1 MNEQE
6 RLESMLDEIMKDAAS
21 AAAEDLGNQIP
32 EPDED
37 VTFSAEHEAAMHKLF
52 MAERKRLRRK
62 KWVSYSKRAACI
74 ILVLAILSGIT
85 VFSVE
90 AWRVKFLNFVFHTE
104 EPNTDYNFSEPG
116 TMFQNDEITLGY
128 IPEGFEL
135 QKNANSDDAIKMMFS
150 NGDNYF
156 MFSVNKDDVDSSIDT
171 ENGMVEKIKIN
182 GYEGVYTSNKN
193 INAVIWY
200 NNDYVFRITGDI
212 SKAELVHIAE
222 NIKIS

>member
-104 EPNTDYNFSEPG
+104 EPNTDFNFSSPD
-116 TMFQNDEITLGY
+116 TSFQNDEITLGY
-128 IPEGFEL
+128 IPEGFTLAEDHSTETSVEL
-135 QKNANSDDAIKMMFS
+135 FFDTDEQYFSISINSIDS
-150 NGDNYF
+150 NF
-156 MFSVNKDDVDSSIDT
+156 SIDT
-171 ENGMVEKIKIN
+171 ENGSIEHITVNGVEAIF
-182 GYEGVYTSNKN
+182 TSNHN
-193 INAVIWY
+193 INALVWHTQ
-200 NNDYVFRITGDI
+200 DYSFTILGNI
-212 SKAELVHIAE
+212 SKEDIIKIAE
-222 NIKIS
+222 NIKI